1 MFVKRFSE
9 KIPDFFHYL
18 ETNRHFSGLFL
29 CQHLEH
35 DLTPERLL
43 LRDRFRG
50 YWLPIRFCFCFP
62 QFLMLSPP
70 RFPSWHTHYSTLW
83 VICQEVFQSFF
94 SVTRTQSAS
103 LTRGLSLP
111 LDMIIIPHPEVK
123 CNRQKAQNRDFYN
136 RNFCVKFLLTN
147 CVGCG
152 IMVNSAGLNR
162 ARPAKKAR
170 ILLLAL
176 YQFHRFFEQD
186 FNSRLGFIR

>member
-50 YWLPIRFCFCFP
+50 LLEINSLRF
-62 QFLMLSPP
+62 LSSTVLGAFVS

-176 YQFHRFFEQD
+176 YQFHRFSEQD
-186 FNSRLGFIR
+186 FNSRLGLIK